1 MIFTQVQ
8 GMLAI
13 FPLVSL
19 EVVYNANSLVLK
31 ITLDQV

>member
-1 MIFTQVQ
+1 MIFTQVK

-13 FPLVSL
+13 VPVVSL

-31 ITLDQV
+31 ITLGQV